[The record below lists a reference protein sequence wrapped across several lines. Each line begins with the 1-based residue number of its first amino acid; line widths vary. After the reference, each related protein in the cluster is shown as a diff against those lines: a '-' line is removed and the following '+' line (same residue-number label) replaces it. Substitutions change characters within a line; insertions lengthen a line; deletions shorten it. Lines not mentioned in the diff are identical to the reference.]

1 MEVVEHVA
9 ALRGDGALLAEAA
22 SGAGL
27 DAPVPYCPSWRVRN
41 LVGHIGGV
49 HRWAAAYV
57 DGARPRPMDDE
68 DERRIMAPPDDDGA
82 LADWF
87 VEGHAHLVKT
97 LEAAPADLAC
107 WSFLRGRRPGRAAVG
122 LRQPAQR
129 QAARRSA
136 PQAAPARHRHGR
148 RLAGAGR
155 AGPDRRLPRGRRRR
169 LVGARPRLGPVPAAL
184 ESPRHR
190 RPRGAWRP
198 RDAGPVA
205 KIGPRSLELERRP
218 RRGHSAP
225 GAGRRGQA
233 PAASIT
239 AALGQSVRDRRS
251 HRACPAAR
259 ARSTAPCRGRPA
271 GRRLRRAGRGP
282 GP

>member
-107 WSFLRGRRPGRAAVG
+107 WSFL
-122 LRQPAQR
+122 PAPSPLAFWARR
-129 QAARRSA
+129 QAHETAIHRADAQGAGGPVTPFPPLFAADGLDELLWGFASRRNGRLRA
-136 PQAAPARHRHGR
+136 DPPR
-148 RLAGAGR
+148 RLHLHATDTGADWLVR
-155 AGPDRRLPRGRRRR
+155 VEPDRIAVSREAGDADWSVRGPASD
-169 LVGARPRLGPVPAAL
+169 LYLLLWNRLGTDGLEVHGDPAML
-184 ESPRHR
+184 DL
-190 RPRGAWRP
+190 WR
-198 RDAGPVA
+198 
-205 KIGPRSLELERRP
+205 K
-218 RRGHSAP
+218 
-225 GAGRRGQA
+225 
-233 PAASIT
+233 
-239 AALGQSVRDRRS
+239 SVRVRWS
-251 HRACPAAR
+251 
-259 ARSTAPCRGRPA
+259 
-271 GRRLRRAGRGP
+271 
-282 GP
+282 